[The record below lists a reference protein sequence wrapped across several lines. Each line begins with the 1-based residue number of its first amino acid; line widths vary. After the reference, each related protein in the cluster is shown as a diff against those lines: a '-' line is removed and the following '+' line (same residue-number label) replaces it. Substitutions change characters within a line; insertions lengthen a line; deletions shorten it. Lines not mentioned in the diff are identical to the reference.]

1 NAGRMLQLFGFGAIK
16 IYSSSNM
23 SLPEH
28 IGQPADGEPDYM
40 APSITAKLTD
50 FQFAWLLTQSLE
62 LKTSRAQILGG
73 VVSEWLNQH
82 PHTQRDQVC
91 AGDFIREALDKFIVS
106 HAAEFMPVAFPER
119 IWSGLAGF
127 PLKIY

>member
-1 NAGRMLQLFGFGAIK
+1 MLQLFGFGAIK

-82 PHTQRDQVC
+82 PEHTD
-91 AGDFIREALDKFIVS
+91 AIRRRFVTLPDSSWPIS
-106 HAAEFMPVAFPER
+106 DR
-119 IWSGLAGF
+119 R
-127 PLKIY
+127 